1 MRAQLRTAFSII
13 GLTMAI
19 VGTAAA
25 QGRTVTHALTAVV
38 PSIVQVEVVAGQF
51 GPGGYPLVRVRTN
64 DRAIRAQ
71 LANGVPAEELS
82 SPTVRFSGVTHAKG
96 GEAGLEGGVQVEPG
110 IIRYT
115 IVRP

>member
-51 GPGGYPLVRVRTN
+51 GPGGYPLVRVRTKIGRSGPN
-64 DRAIRAQ
+64 WPTGSR
-71 LANGVPAEELS
+71 PKS
-82 SPTVRFSGVTHAKG
+82 SAAPPSGSRG
-96 GEAGLEGGVQVEPG
+96 
-110 IIRYT
+110 
-115 IVRP
+115 